1 MKTKQ
6 RTIKRMLML
15 WVSLVMAA
23 AMLLLSVG
31 VLAISV
37 ARLTSDSEKLL
48 QTDASVAAGKID
60 EWFASEKTMTEGV
73 ALSVAGVAETTGLT
87 EAQVQHIVSGFGAGR
102 NNLLNLYVGTTDK
115 MFIQSDPNATTPEG
129 YDPTAR
135 GWYKA
140 AQEAQTTVVTDPYMD
155 VLIGGMCV
163 TVASPIYVDNKL
175 IAVVGA
181 DYTLDT
187 IDEAVSAASTG
198 NGEYGFLIDSS
209 GNFVSH
215 PNADYLPGEDKA
227 IALSDVL
234 PKIATVAQNPG
245 GKVITE
251 KDYNGVKSMFASC
264 DVDSCGWTFITAVPN
279 GVVLSTLTTLIVTC
293 IFFLAASIAA
303 VIISLSILIKK
314 QLSPV
319 DELKVFIKEKM
330 LSDNDAKEF
339 KTESEEIRYLI
350 DTLMDQFVDT
360 IRRTKKE
367 SVYIAEK
374 MSNANGKI
382 GQMNDNIATISAA
395 MQETGANIETQTN
408 SIQSIGSTCSSVSAS
423 IESLA
428 EEAGTMAERAKDTH
442 AEVGKMVPTVI
453 DNKNNAVRIAKES
466 REKLEKAIEGAKIIE
481 EIQTVS
487 NAIQSIAGQTNLLAL
502 NASIEAA
509 RAGEAGRGFAVV
521 ASEIGQLS
529 QSTNNEIEKVNDLTG
544 RVMANVDQLSKESIS
559 VLEFINSTV
568 MKDYESLETMAG
580 QYMEDAE
587 YYARVSSKIGTSSK
601 DISASIRQVSG
612 TLEEIAKSQDEV
624 NVAVRSVNDNLVE
637 ITSASETVSGEAGEV
652 VESISSL
659 KNTVDTFTV

>member
-264 DVDSCGWTFITAVPN
+264 DVDSCGWTFITAVPK

-453 DNKNNAVRIAKES
+453 DNKNNAVRVAKES

>member
-264 DVDSCGWTFITAVPN
+264 DVDSCGWTFITAVPK

>member
-1 MKTKQ
+1 MKSGQK
-6 RTIKRMLML
+6 TIKRMLML
-15 WVSLVMAA
+15 WVSVVMAA
-23 AMLLLSVG
+23 AMILLSMG
-31 VLAISV
+31 VVAIS
-37 ARLTSDSEKLL
+37 ANRLTSDAERLL
-48 QTDASVAAGKID
+48 QTDAAVAAGKID

-87 EAQVQHIVSGFGAGR
+87 QAQIQHIVSGFGAGR
-102 NNLLNLYVGTTDK
+102 NNLLNLYVGTADK

-135 GWYKA
+135 GWYKS
-140 AQEAQTTVVTDPYMD
+140 AQEAQTTIVTDPYMD

-187 IDEAVSAASTG
+187 INEAVNAASGG
-198 NGEYGFLIDSS
+198 NGEYGFLVDSS
-209 GNFVSH
+209 NNFVVH
-215 PNADYLPGEDKA
+215 PNPDYLPGEDTA
-227 IALSDVL
+227 IALDSVM
-234 PKIATVAQNPG
+234 PKLASMSQNPG

-251 KDYNGVKSMFASC
+251 KDYNGVKSMFASSE
-264 DVDSCGWTFITAVPN
+264 VATCGWTLVTVVPRSE
-279 GVVLSTLTTLIVTC
+279 VLSSLFTLVLTC
-293 IFFLAASIAA
+293 AFFLIASIVA
-303 VIISLSILIKK
+303 VFFALSVLIKK

-319 DELKVFIKEKM
+319 DELKIFIKEKM
-330 LSDNDAKEF
+330 LSDNDNKEF

-350 DTLMDQFVDT
+350 DTLMDQFVNA
-360 IRRTKKE
+360 IKRTKKE

-382 GQMNDNIATISAA
+382 GQMNNNIATISAA

-408 SIQSIGSTCSSVSAS
+408 SIQTIGATCSDVSAS
-423 IESLA
+423 IEALA
-428 EEAGTMAERAKDTH
+428 EEAGTMAVRAKDTQM
-442 AEVGKMVPTVI
+442 EVGKMVPTVI

-529 QSTNNEIEKVNDLTG
+529 QSTNSEIEKVNSLTD
-544 RVMANVDQLSKESIS
+544 RVMANVDQLSKESMN
-559 VLEFINSTV
+559 VLEFIGTTV

-580 QYMEDAE
+580 QYMDDAE
-587 YYARVSSKIGTSSK
+587 YYAKVSGKIGTSSK

>member
-1 MKTKQ
+1 
-6 RTIKRMLML
+6 
-15 WVSLVMAA
+15 
-23 AMLLLSVG
+23 
-31 VLAISV
+31 
-37 ARLTSDSEKLL
+37 
-48 QTDASVAAGKID
+48 
-60 EWFASEKTMTEGV
+60 
-73 ALSVAGVAETTGLT
+73 
-87 EAQVQHIVSGFGAGR
+87 
-102 NNLLNLYVGTTDK
+102 
-115 MFIQSDPNATTPEG
+115 
-129 YDPTAR
+129 
-135 GWYKA
+135 
-140 AQEAQTTVVTDPYMD
+140 MD

-264 DVDSCGWTFITAVPN
+264 DVDSCGWTFITAVPK

-453 DNKNNAVRIAKES
+453 DNKNNAVRVAKES